1 MVWYN
6 RMYFVAKKKK
16 TAIILS
22 MRRELKAK
30 REVAEED
37 YDISLNY
44 ARDVTKLTVEVK
56 LELTI
61 SRHEEI

>member
-1 MVWYN
+1 
-6 RMYFVAKKKK
+6 
-16 TAIILS
+16 